1 MIITIIIAKLAER
14 LLRLFGRGATTF
26 PGKIA
31 LLLNRNILKQI
42 SKNVKIII
50 ITGTNGKT
58 TTARIVEEGL
68 RVAGKSC
75 FINRSGAN
83 LITGITTSFIMN
95 STVTGKCK
103 SEYAVIECDEN
114 ALKKVSL
121 YLDADYLAVTN
132 VFRDQLDRYGEVSHT
147 LNAIKTGAQNMKN
160 AVLVLNADDPLSFS
174 LSALERRYYTYGI
187 NVPLSLGGRGD
198 SDYCFFCKAPYK
210 YNYKTYSQLGD
221 FYCTEC
227 GYKRESPDFCVYDVL
242 ELKPDYSAVFASVSG
257 KNAILKIN
265 LGGVYNIY
273 NALCALSV
281 LSLAGLSEEKLEKA
295 LSCFSAAFGR
305 MECFGDVR
313 ILLVK
318 NPTGLT
324 QALNYIYPMDFD
336 NVIFVLNDNDADG
349 RDVSWIWDADIKIN
363 DKTSGIYAFGI
374 RSGDM
379 ALRLKY
385 GGYEPQIIK
394 SYDEFH
400 RICKSGATAVIP
412 TYTAMM
418 RLRPYFAKLYKKERF
433 WK

>member
-1 MIITIIIAKLAER
+1 MIITIIIAKLAEK

-31 LLLNRNILKQI
+31 LLLDRNILKKI

-83 LITGITTSFIMN
+83 LITGITTAFIMN
-95 STVTGKCK
+95 CTVTGKCK

-132 VFRDQLDRYGEVSHT
+132 IFRDQLDRYGEVSHT
-147 LNAIKTGAQNMKN
+147 LEAIKTGAENMKN
-160 AVLVLNADDPLSFS
+160 AVLVLNSDDPLSFS
-174 LSALERRYYTYGI
+174 LSALNRKYYTYGI
-187 NVPLSLGGRGD
+187 NIPLSLGGRGD
-198 SDYCFFCKAPYK
+198 SDYCVFCKAPYK
-210 YNYKTYSQLGD
+210 YNYRTYSQLGD

-227 GYKRESPDFCVYDVL
+227 GYKRENPDFSVCDVL
-242 ELKPDYSAVFASVSG
+242 ELKPDYSEVFACANG

-273 NALCALSV
+273 NAMCALSV
-281 LSLAGLSEEKLEKA
+281 LSLSGLTEQELEKS

-305 MECFGDVR
+305 MECFGDIR

-324 QALNYIYPMDFD
+324 QALNYIYPMEFD
-336 NVIFVLNDNDADG
+336 NIIFVLNDNDADG

-363 DKTSGIYAFGI
+363 DKAKGVYAFGI

-385 GGYEPQIIK
+385 GGYEPEIIG

-400 RICKSGATAVIP
+400 RICKSGSTAIIP